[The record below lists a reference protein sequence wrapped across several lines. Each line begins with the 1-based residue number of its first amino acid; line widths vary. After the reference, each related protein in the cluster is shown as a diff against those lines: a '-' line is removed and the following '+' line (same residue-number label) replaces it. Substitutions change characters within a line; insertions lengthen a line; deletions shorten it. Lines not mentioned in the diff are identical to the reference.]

1 MKSSAEMR
9 QEAQRL
15 LLAAK
20 STSDKEF
27 KNRLLTLVFRLACTA
42 EMLEYGSIRNDCA
55 AKPPASQPE

>member
-1 MKSSAEMR
+1 MR